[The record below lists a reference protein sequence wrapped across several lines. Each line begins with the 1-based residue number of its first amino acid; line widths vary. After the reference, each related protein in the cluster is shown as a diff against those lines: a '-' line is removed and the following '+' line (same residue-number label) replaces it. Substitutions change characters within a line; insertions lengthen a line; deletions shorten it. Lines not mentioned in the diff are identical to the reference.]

1 MDLVIMTFKVT
12 ITVAVI
18 FFSLRAGL
26 SLYNWAR
33 WVSSENE
40 HNRRVREARNK
51 VVKKS

>member
-18 FFSLRAGL
+18 FSLRVGL

-40 HNRRVREARNK
+40 LNRRVREARNK